1 MMPTSSAAKYQVTS
15 SRITKS
21 GVMTIFDQ
29 LRLATDVLRQ
39 EAAAI
44 QGLADDLPVDFCLAV
59 EQILNCRGAVIVS
72 GVGKAGWIG
81 QKISSSLA
89 STGTPSH
96 FLHPAE
102 ALHGDLGRVTPQD
115 LVLILSNSGETA
127 EVTNILAPLEKIGAR
142 VMALTGNQESTL
154 ARQSSV
160 ALCYKL
166 KSEACPLGL
175 APTTSTTT
183 MLALGDALTLVVAKM
198 RAFRA
203 QDFARFHPGGSLG
216 KKLAKVEE
224 VMRPVEDCRVAR
236 ETETVREI
244 YVRSGAS
251 NRRAGVVLVV
261 NDVGQLTGIFTDSD
275 LARLL
280 GRQQDDC
287 FDWAIVDVM
296 TKSPVTVVAGT
307 KAKVAIEALAS
318 RNLSELPVVDGAG
331 KAVGLIDITD
341 VVGW

>member
-1 MMPTSSAAKYQVTS
+1 MSTFSATKYQVSTS
-15 SRITKS
+15 RLSAPD
-21 GVMTIFDQ
+21 GMTIFEQ
-29 LRLATDVLRQ
+29 LRMATDVLSQ
-39 EAAAI
+39 EAKAI
-44 QGLADDLPVDFCLAV
+44 QELADDLPVDFCLAV
-59 EQILNCRGAVIVS
+59 EQIVNCQGTVIIS
-72 GVGKAGWIG
+72 GIGKAGWIG
-81 QKISSSLA
+81 QKISASLA

-102 ALHGDLGRVTPQD
+102 ALHGDLGRVTHRD
-115 LVLILSNSGETA
+115 IVLVLSNSGETA
-127 EVTNILAPLEKIGAR
+127 EVLNLLGPLANIGAQ
-142 VMALTGNQESTL
+142 VMALTGNEASTL

-160 ALCYKL
+160 ALCYKS

-224 VMRPVEDCRVAR
+224 VMRPVEECRVAL

-244 YVRSGAS
+244 YVRSGAG

-261 NDVGQLTGIFTDSD
+261 NNTGKLTGIFTDSD

-280 GRQQDDC
+280 GRQQDNC
-287 FDWAIVDVM
+287 FDWAIADVM
-296 TKSPVTVVAGT
+296 TESPVTVVAGS
-307 KAKVAIEALAS
+307 KAKEAIDALAKK
-318 RNLSELPVVDGAG
+318 NLSELPVIDDAG
-331 KAVGLIDITD
+331 KVIGLIDITD

>member
-1 MMPTSSAAKYQVTS
+1 MPTPSAAKYQVSS
-15 SRITKS
+15 SRIRRS
-21 GVMTIFDQ
+21 GAMTIFDQ

-39 EAAAI
+39 EATAI
-44 QGLADDLPVDFCLAV
+44 QELADDLPVDFCLAV
-59 EQILNCRGAVIVS
+59 EQILNCEGAVIVS

-81 QKISSSLA
+81 QKISASLA

-102 ALHGDLGRVTPQD
+102 ALHGDLGRVTSRD
-115 LVLILSNSGETA
+115 LVLVLSNSGETA
-127 EVTNILAPLEKIGAR
+127 EVVSILEPLANIGAQ
-142 VMALTGNQESTL
+142 VMALTGNEGSTL
-154 ARQSSV
+154 ARQASV
-160 ALCYKL
+160 ALCYKS

-183 MLALGDALTLVVAKM
+183 MLALGDAMTLVVAKM

-224 VMRPVEDCRVAR
+224 VMRPVEDCRIAR
-236 ETETVREI
+236 EAETVREI

-251 NRRAGVVLVV
+251 NRRVGVVLVV
-261 NDVGQLTGIFTDSD
+261 NDIGTLTGIFTDSD

-307 KAKVAIEALAS
+307 KAKVAIETLAS

-341 VVGW
+341 VVSW

>member
-1 MMPTSSAAKYQVTS
+1 MSTFSTTKYQVS
-15 SRITKS
+15 AARLDKAAS
-21 GVMTIFDQ
+21 MTIFEQ
-29 LRLATDVLRQ
+29 MRLATDVLNQ
-39 EAAAI
+39 EAQAI
-44 QGLADDLPVDFCLAV
+44 QELANDLPVDFCSAV
-59 EQILNCRGAVIVS
+59 EQVLNCQGAVIVS

-81 QKISSSLA
+81 QKISASLA
-89 STGTPSH
+89 SMGTPSH
-96 FLHPAE
+96 FLHPSE
-102 ALHGDLGRVTPQD
+102 ALHGDLGRVTPRD
-115 LVLILSNSGETA
+115 LVVVLSNSGETA
-127 EVTNILAPLEKIGAR
+127 EVLGLLEPLANIGVQ
-142 VMALTGNQESTL
+142 VMALTGNEGSTL
-154 ARQSSV
+154 AQKSSV
-160 ALCYKL
+160 ALCYKS

-224 VMRPVEDCRVAR
+224 VMRPINECRVAC
-236 ETETVREI
+236 ESETVREI
-244 YVRSGAS
+244 YVRSGAG

-261 NDVGQLTGIFTDSD
+261 DDAGKLTGIFTDSD

-287 FDWAIVDVM
+287 FDWAIADVM
-296 TKSPVTVVAGT
+296 TKSPVSVVSGT
-307 KAKVAIEALAS
+307 SAKVAIEALAA
-318 RNLSELPVVDGAG
+318 RNLSELPVIDGTG
-331 KAVGLIDITD
+331 RAVGLIDITD

>member
-1 MMPTSSAAKYQVTS
+1 MTTSSAMKYQVS
-15 SRITKS
+15 SARISTTDT
-21 GVMTIFDQ
+21 MTIFEQ
-29 LRLATDVLRQ
+29 LRMATDVLRQ

-44 QGLADDLPVDFCLAV
+44 NELADDLPVDFCLAV
-59 EQILNCRGAVIVS
+59 EQILNCQGAVIIS

-81 QKISSSLA
+81 QKICASLA

-96 FLHPAE
+96 FLHPSE
-102 ALHGDLGRVTPQD
+102 ALHGDLGRVTSRD

-127 EVTNILAPLEKIGAR
+127 EVVNILEPLATIGAQ
-142 VMALTGNQESTL
+142 VMALTGNVESTL
-154 ARQSSV
+154 ARQASV
-160 ALCYKL
+160 ALCYKS
-166 KSEACPLGL
+166 KPEACPLGL

-224 VMRPVEDCRVAR
+224 VMRPVAECRVACER
-236 ETETVREI
+236 ETVREI

-251 NRRAGVVLVV
+251 NRRVGVVLVV
-261 NDVGQLTGIFTDSD
+261 NKVGQLTGIFTDSD

-280 GRQQDDC
+280 GRQQDGC
-287 FDWAIVDVM
+287 FDWAIADVM

-307 KAKVAIEALAS
+307 RAKAAVETLAS

-341 VVGW
+341 VVSW

>member
-1 MMPTSSAAKYQVTS
+1 MSTSSVTKYHVSS
-15 SRITKS
+15 SRLSRTDA
-21 GVMTIFDQ
+21 MTIFEQ
-29 LRLATDVLRQ
+29 LRMATDVLSQ

-44 QGLADDLPVDFCLAV
+44 QELADDLPVDFCSAV
-59 EQILNCRGAVIVS
+59 EQILNCEGAVIIS

-81 QKISSSLA
+81 QKICASLA

-102 ALHGDLGRVTPQD
+102 ALHGDLGRVTSRD
-115 LVLILSNSGETA
+115 LVLVLSNSGETA
-127 EVTNILAPLEKIGAR
+127 EVVNILAPLANIGAQ

-154 ARQSSV
+154 ARQASV
-160 ALCYKL
+160 ALCYKT
-166 KSEACPLGL
+166 KYEACPLGL

-224 VMRPVEDCRVAR
+224 VMRPIEDCRVAG

-251 NRRAGVVLVV
+251 NRRVGVVLVM
-261 NDVGQLTGIFTDSD
+261 NDAGQLTGIFTDSD

-280 GRQQDDC
+280 GRQQDGC
-287 FDWAIVDVM
+287 FDWAIADVM

-307 KAKVAIEALAS
+307 KAKVAVDTLAS
-318 RNLSELPVVDGAG
+318 RNLSELPVVDDAG

-341 VVGW
+341 VVSW

>member
-1 MMPTSSAAKYQVTS
+1 MSTSPATKYQVS
-15 SRITKS
+15 ASRINS
-21 GVMTIFDQ
+21 SDGMTIFEQ
-29 LRLATDVLRQ
+29 LRMATDVLTQ
-39 EAAAI
+39 EAKAI
-44 QGLADDLPVDFCLAV
+44 QELANDLPVDFCLAV
-59 EQILNCRGAVIVS
+59 EQVLNCQGAVIVS

-81 QKISSSLA
+81 QKISASLA

-96 FLHPAE
+96 FLHPSE
-102 ALHGDLGRVTPQD
+102 ALHGDLGRVTSRD
-115 LVLILSNSGETA
+115 LVLVLSNSGETA
-127 EVTNILAPLEKIGAR
+127 EVLSLLGPLANIGAR
-142 VMALTGNQESTL
+142 VMALTGNENSTL
-154 ARQSSV
+154 ARNASV
-160 ALCYKL
+160 ALCYKS

-183 MLALGDALTLVVAKM
+183 MLALGDAMTLVVAKM
-198 RAFRA
+198 RAFQA

-224 VMRPVEDCRVAR
+224 VMRPVEECRVAC

-244 YVRSGAS
+244 YVRSGAR

-261 NDVGQLTGIFTDSD
+261 NEAGKLTGVFTDSD

-287 FDWAIVDVM
+287 FDWAIADVM
-296 TKSPVTVVAGT
+296 TKSPITVVAGS
-307 KAKVAIEALAS
+307 KAKAAIEALAV
-318 RNLSELPVVDGAG
+318 RNLSELPVIDGAG
-331 KAVGLIDITD
+331 KVIGLIDITD

>member
-1 MMPTSSAAKYQVTS
+1 MPTSSTTKYQASV
-15 SRITKS
+15 SRIS
-21 GVMTIFDQ
+21 ASDGMTIFEQ
-29 LRLATDVLRQ
+29 LRMATDVLCQ
-39 EAAAI
+39 EANAI
-44 QGLADDLPVDFCLAV
+44 QELADDLPVDFCLAV
-59 EQILNCRGAVIVS
+59 EQVLNCQGAVIVS

-81 QKISSSLA
+81 QKISASLA

-96 FLHPAE
+96 FLHPSE
-102 ALHGDLGRVTPQD
+102 ALHGDLGRVTAQD
-115 LVLILSNSGETA
+115 LVLVLSNSGETA
-127 EVTNILAPLEKIGAR
+127 EVLSLLGPLANIGAR
-142 VMALTGNQESTL
+142 VMALTGNEGSTL
-154 ARQSSV
+154 AQKASV
-160 ALCYKL
+160 ALCYKS

-183 MLALGDALTLVVAKM
+183 MLALGDAMILVVAKM
-198 RAFRA
+198 RAFQA

-224 VMRPVEDCRVAR
+224 VMRPIQECRVAR
-236 ETETVREI
+236 ERETVREV
-244 YVRSGAS
+244 YVRSGAG

-261 NDVGQLTGIFTDSD
+261 NEAEKLTGVFTDSD

-287 FDWAIVDVM
+287 FDWAIADVM
-296 TKSPVTVVAGT
+296 TKSPVTVVAGS
-307 KAKVAIEALAS
+307 KAKNAIDALAA

>member
-1 MMPTSSAAKYQVTS
+1 MLTSSAAKYQVSTA
-15 SRITKS
+15 RIS
-21 GVMTIFDQ
+21 ASAGMTVFEQ
-29 LRLATDVLRQ
+29 LRMATDVLRQ
-39 EAAAI
+39 EARAI
-44 QGLADDLPVDFCLAV
+44 QELADDLPVDFCLAV
-59 EQILNCRGAVIVS
+59 EQVLNCQGAVIVS

-81 QKISSSLA
+81 QKISASLA

-96 FLHPAE
+96 FLHPSE
-102 ALHGDLGRVTPQD
+102 ALHGDLGRVTARD
-115 LVLILSNSGETA
+115 LVLVLSNSGETA
-127 EVTNILAPLEKIGAR
+127 EVLSLLGPLANIGAQ
-142 VMALTGNQESTL
+142 VMALTGSEGSTL
-154 ARQSSV
+154 AQKASV
-160 ALCYKL
+160 ALCYKS

-183 MLALGDALTLVVAKM
+183 MLALGDALVLVVAKM

-224 VMRPVEDCRVAR
+224 VMRPIQECRVAC
-236 ETETVREI
+236 ESETVREI
-244 YVRSGAS
+244 YVRSGAG

-261 NDVGQLTGIFTDSD
+261 DDAGKLTGIFTDSD

-287 FDWAIVDVM
+287 FDWAIADVM
-296 TKSPVTVVAGT
+296 TKSPVTVVSGSS
-307 KAKVAIEALAS
+307 AKVAIDALAS
-318 RNLSELPVVDGAG
+318 QNLSELPVIDGAG
-331 KAVGLIDITD
+331 QAVGLIDITD